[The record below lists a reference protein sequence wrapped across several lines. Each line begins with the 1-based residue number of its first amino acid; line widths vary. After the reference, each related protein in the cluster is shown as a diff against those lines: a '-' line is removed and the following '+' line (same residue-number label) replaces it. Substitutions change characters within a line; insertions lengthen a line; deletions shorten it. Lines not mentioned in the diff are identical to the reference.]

1 MDININNITMGTDA
15 ISDKDNANG
24 RKGMLAFYFLSA
36 ALSYAKIAIFINYFV
51 TLQTN

>member
-1 MDININNITMGTDA
+1 MGTDA
-15 ISDKDNANG
+15 ISDKYNANG